1 MLVMYS
7 DFVGH
12 NFYTMNPDQSRF
24 QFIAHALNGDGPFR
38 PFVVE
43 GIGGKP
49 AVQGGSYLVRYPRE
63 SDTKFARR
71 NEVAWYA
78 SVLADACHQFV
89 SYFGTRAPVR
99 DFPHPIYKAMA
110 ADVDGRGNAVDVF
123 WQQFMVDAK
132 ARGSMCL
139 LVDMPPAVDVGSMAS
154 QLQQRVAP
162 FVTAIKPEQ
171 ITDYEIGD
179 DGKFVFAKF
188 GGSYTMP
195 GGEMVACVWHFDRV
209 GWQALSANGGDILD
223 AGEHGLGECPLLIF
237 TESGAFPYFGSFAQL
252 ADISKRLFNLE
263 SELDEILRSQTFSLM
278 TMQVPENSTT
288 QQKIEA
294 SNAVAQTIGTNN
306 LMVHTGAQP
315 GFIAPPDGPARVYLD
330 RISKLEAR
338 AREIG
343 LDVSG
348 SQAQETG
355 VALQMRFQRLNG
367 ALSTFSSRMQDFELR
382 MWDLVARWL
391 RMATA
396 PIVTWPRDFN
406 LADVATELE
415 VLERMQATAMPV
427 PVLVQ
432 QEKRIVGMQ
441 FAGLGQE
448 ELDVIHAAIDER
460 VMEPLAAALPTDA
473 DNVVALRPQPEPD
486 PDADVRAALVQYLK
500 A

>member
-1 MLVMYS
+1 
-7 DFVGH
+7 
-12 NFYTMNPDQSRF
+12 MNLDQTRF
-24 QFIAHALNGDGPFR
+24 QFIAHALDGDGPFR
-38 PFVVE
+38 PLVVE
-43 GIGGKP
+43 SATGKP
-49 AVQGGSYLVRYPRE
+49 SVIGGSYLVRYPRE

-99 DFPHPIYKAMA
+99 EFPHPIYAAMA
-110 ADVDGRGNAVDVF
+110 DDVDGRGNAVDVF
-123 WQQFMVDAK
+123 WQQFMIDAK

-139 LVDMPPAVDVGSMAS
+139 LVDMPPAVDVGNMAS

-195 GGEMVACVWHFDRV
+195 DGESVACVWYFDRV
-209 GWQALSANGGDILD
+209 GWQALSANGGEVLD
-223 AGEHGLGECPLLIF
+223 AGEHGLGECPVLIF

-252 ADISKRLFNLE
+252 ADIAKRLFNLE

-294 SNAVAQTIGTNN
+294 SKAVAQTIGTNN

-330 RISKLEAR
+330 RIAKLEAR

-391 RMATA
+391 RMSTA
-396 PIVTWPRDFN
+396 PTVTWPRDFN
-406 LADVATELE
+406 LADVAVELD
-415 VLERMQATAMPV
+415 VLERMQATAMPD

-432 QEKRIVGMQ
+432 QQKRIVSLQ
-441 FAGLGQE
+441 FAGLGQD
-448 ELDVIHAAIDER
+448 ELDGIHAAIYER
-460 VMEPLAAALPTDA
+460 LMEPAVDVAAVAA
-473 DNVVALRPQPEPD
+473 DNVVPMRQPESD
-486 PDADVRAALVQYLK
+486 PNAEVRAALVQYLK

>member
-1 MLVMYS
+1 
-7 DFVGH
+7 
-12 NFYTMNPDQSRF
+12 MNPYQSRF
-24 QFIAHALNGDGPFR
+24 QFIAHALDGDGPFR

-43 GIGGKP
+43 GIDGKP
-49 AVQGGSYLVRYPRE
+49 ALQGGSYLVRYPRE

-99 DFPHPIYKAMA
+99 DFPHPIYEEVAK
-110 ADVDGRGNAVDVF
+110 DVDGRGNAVDVF
-123 WQQFMVDAK
+123 FQQFMVDAK

-139 LVDMPPAVDVGSMAS
+139 LVDMPPAVDVGNMAS

-188 GGSYTMP
+188 GGSYTLP
-195 GGEMVACVWHFDRV
+195 DGEMVPCVWHFDRV
-209 GWQALSANGGDILD
+209 GWQALSSDRGDILD
-223 AGEHGLGECPLLIF
+223 AGEHGLGECPVLIF
-237 TESGAFPYFGSFAQL
+237 TESGAFPYFGPFAQL

-391 RMATA
+391 RMATV
-396 PIVTWPRDFN
+396 PMVTWPRDFN

-415 VLERMQATAMPV
+415 VLERMQATAMPD
-427 PVLVQ
+427 PVVVQ
-432 QEKRIVGMQ
+432 QQKRIVAMQ

-448 ELDVIHAAIDER
+448 ELDAIHAAIDER
-460 VMEPLAAALPTDA
+460 LLEPTMDATVVDA
-473 DNVVALRPQPEPD
+473 DNVVALRQPEAD